1 MKKLIDVASGRV
13 KADIV
18 IKNATVADVF
28 GGRFVKGDV
37 AVCGDR
43 IAGVGKYDGNIEI
56 DGTGKFV
63 APSFYDTHL
72 HFESVMIR
80 PSEYLRTV
88 IPLSLIHI

>member
-43 IAGVGKYDGNIEI
+43 IAGVGKYDGKIEI

-63 APSFYDTHL
+63 AP
-72 HFESVMIR
+72 
-80 PSEYLRTV
+80 
-88 IPLSLIHI
+88 